1 MAERLL
7 CKERVRSSSLLVS
20 TNPSDGMRD
29 RTTEELGSTRGDTKI
44 HVAREDGPAIEPLIR
59 ALPSAGRPPTSGS
72 LGTIASHRSS
82 EAHPVG
88 PHLYNWIVFGRKE
101 EIFDFAE

>member
-59 ALPSAGRPPTSGS
+59 ALPPAGRPPTSGS
-72 LGTIASHRSS
+72 LGDGSMSASFRRR
-82 EAHPVG
+82 P
-88 PHLYNWIVFGRKE
+88 FGAAPLQLDSVRQK
-101 EIFDFAE
+101 

>member
-44 HVAREDGPAIEPLIR
+44 HEARNDGPAIEPLIR
-59 ALPSAGRPPTSGS
+59 ALPPAGRPPTSGS
-72 LGTIASHRSS
+72 LGTIDLVSI
-82 EAHPVG
+82 VG
-88 PHLYNWIVFGRKE
+88 GPPRWAAPLQLDSVRQK
-101 EIFDFAE
+101 

>member
-1 MAERLL
+1 LR
-7 CKERVRSSSLLVS
+7 RV
-20 TNPSDGMRD
+20 PA
-29 RTTEELGSTRGDTKI
+29 TTEELGITRGNVRSI
-44 HVAREDGPAIEPLIR
+44 GPDSTGPTIEPLIR
-59 ALPSAGRPPTSGS
+59 ALPPAGRPPTSGS

>member
-44 HVAREDGPAIEPLIR
+44 HEARNDGPAIEPLIR
-59 ALPSAGRPPTSGS
+59 ALPPAGRPPTSGS
-72 LGTIASHRSS
+72 LGTIDFVSI
-82 EAHPVG
+82 VG
-88 PHLYNWIVFGRKE
+88 GPPRWAAPLQLDSVRQK
-101 EIFDFAE
+101 